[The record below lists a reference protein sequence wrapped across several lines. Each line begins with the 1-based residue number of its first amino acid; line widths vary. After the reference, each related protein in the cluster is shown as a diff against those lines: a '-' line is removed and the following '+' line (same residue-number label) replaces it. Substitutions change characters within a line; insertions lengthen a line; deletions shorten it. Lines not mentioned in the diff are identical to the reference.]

1 MMSKSNLKHLE
12 AIKGNIDKSDALT
25 QEEKSNSFKHI
36 EEWYAEDKAWD
47 SLMAELSSLSPKI
60 KAILAELGLI

>member
-1 MMSKSNLKHLE
+1 MSKSNLKHLE
-12 AIKGNIDKSDALT
+12 AIKENIDKSDALT